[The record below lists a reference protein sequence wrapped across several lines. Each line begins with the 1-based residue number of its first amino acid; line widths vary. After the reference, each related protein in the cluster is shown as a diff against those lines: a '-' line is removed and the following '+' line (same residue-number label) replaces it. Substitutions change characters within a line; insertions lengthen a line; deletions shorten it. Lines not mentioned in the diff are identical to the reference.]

1 MSMGTHLRLHIRTSY
16 PLSPPTSYTF
26 VQSMKVFVIKKCIF
40 KLKSLDLSLNPRKIF
55 KYFLIGFKLKSS
67 GLSLNLYFMVT
78 KSFILCPKT
87 EFLGSEER
95 YLVRISKFK
104 RAHIDQLYPFS
115 SSLCLQ
121 TTYTYGL

>member
-1 MSMGTHLRLHIRTSY
+1 MNNRLSY
-16 PLSPPTSYTF
+16 PTSASNVTISVANVTGF
-26 VQSMKVFVIKKCIF
+26 VNKKRNF
-40 KLKSLDLSLNPRKIF
+40 KLKTLDLSLNPRKIF

-67 GLSLNLYFMVT
+67 DLSLNLYFMVT
-78 KSFILCPKT
+78 KSFILCPKN